1 MDSSKE
7 NKENIVES
15 APRKKRALS
24 CIQPTGIPTLGNY
37 LGAMRN
43 WVAMQ
48 DEMDCAFAVAD
59 LHAITV
65 RQEPANLRKQM
76 YEMFALLL
84 SIGLDPE
91 KTLLFVQSQVP
102 AHAQLSWIL
111 SCHTQFGELSRMT
124 QFKDKSAKHADN
136 INLGLFAYPSLM
148 AADILLYQPDYV
160 PVGADQKQHVELTRD
175 IAERFNNLYGN
186 VFTVPEPYIMKS
198 GARIRSLQDPT
209 KKMSKSDTN
218 QNAYISLKDDPDT
231 IVRKFKRAVTDSEA
245 RVYHGEGKDG
255 INNLIEI
262 YSSITSKTFEQ
273 IEQEFEGKGYGDFK
287 IAVAEVV
294 VETLRPIQQK
304 FDELIQDKAYLEK
317 MMAQGAER
325 ASKIAQRTLNKALKK
340 TGFVI
345 I

>member
-1 MDSSKE
+1 MENKKE
-7 NKENIVES
+7 NKEIS
-15 APRKKRALS
+15 AQRKKRALS

-65 RQEPANLRKQM
+65 RQDAAQFRKQI

-84 SIGLDPE
+84 AIGLDPD
-91 KTLLFVQSQVP
+91 KTLIFVQSHVP
-102 AHAQLSWIL
+102 AHSELAWLL

-124 QFKDKSAKHADN
+124 QFKDKSSKHADN

-160 PVGADQKQHVELTRD
+160 PVGADQKQHVELTRNV
-175 IAERFNNLYGN
+175 AERFNNLHGK

-198 GARIRSLQDPT
+198 GARVRSLQDPT

-245 RVYHGEGKDG
+245 RVYYAEGKDG

-262 YSSITSKTFEQ
+262 YSSVTGRTFEQ
-273 IEQEFEGKGYGDFK
+273 IEQEFDGKGYGDFK
-287 IAVAEVV
+287 IAVAEAV

-304 FDELIQDKAYLEK
+304 FSELMKDKSYLEQI
-317 MMAQGAER
+317 MTQGSER
-325 ASKIAQRTLNKALKK
+325 AKIISHRTLDKALKK
-340 TGFVI
+340 MGFVMI
-345 I
+345 